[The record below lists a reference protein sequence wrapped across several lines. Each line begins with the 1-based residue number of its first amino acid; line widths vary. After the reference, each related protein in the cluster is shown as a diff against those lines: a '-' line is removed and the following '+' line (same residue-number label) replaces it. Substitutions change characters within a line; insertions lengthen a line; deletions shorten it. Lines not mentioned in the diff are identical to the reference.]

1 MLMDFQEYLLGAHT
15 IISIEKSCIFKG
27 TFDIFKDFEVPLEI
41 VQNILKNISDI
52 YYELFSRI
60 IF

>member
-15 IISIEKSCIFKG
+15 IISIEQSCIFKG
-27 TFDIFKDFEVPLEI
+27 TFDIFKDFEVPLKI